1 MRSFLVAAVAFVLT
15 TGTASA
21 GCDTRAALRSLAQ
34 SVAGTFR
41 CARQRLGASDAS
53 CVPPPPPA
61 CAGDLADEIA
71 LLAGLSATPAG
82 VTARGRAFRCQRAIA
97 VGTAGAA
104 VEHIRSAILGVPARR
119 ADRRARERM
128 RRVEMDCRVAVRRDG
143 RGSAVPRA
151 GTPCDGAIPAV
162 GERVDAGALATCLD
176 RTLGARLE
184 PVLRRWLKPSIV
196 VVVTDDQ
203 PASMLWPMDTVR
215 RELAGTG
222 VVFDGNVAT
231 TPLCSPGRASILT
244 GRYAHAHGVLT
255 NAPPYGAAAFDD
267 SSTVATWL
275 HDAGYRTSLVGK
287 YLNGYGTDPFVPP
300 GWDDWHAFI
309 GSGYFDYRLVENG
322 IVQHYGADEADYLT
336 DVLAAKAVD
345 FIATADDRPFFL
357 YFAPFAPHDPATPAP
372 RHVGRFAGT
381 PPWRP
386 PAWNE
391 ADVSDKPT
399 WLMDQAPLSPD
410 RVVMADGLYE
420 RMLESLLAVDDAV
433 AAILR
438 ALDAAGRAD
447 DTVVVFTSDNGLS
460 LGEHRV
466 LGKQCPY
473 DECLRVPL
481 VVRYPRAVTRARIDA
496 RLAASVDLAP
506 TLAELA
512 GTAPP
517 TPVDG
522 VSLMAI
528 LGGSASPWRGDLLAE
543 GFSFLPPTWAAVRSA
558 GYKYVEYRLVPAE
571 VELYDLA
578 ADPNELVSRHAD
590 PAYAQVRA
598 TMAARLRALDPGWTQ
613 PVP

>member
-1 MRSFLVAAVAFVLT
+1 V
-15 TGTASA
+15 
-21 GCDTRAALRSLAQ
+21 
-34 SVAGTFR
+34 
-41 CARQRLGASDAS
+41 
-53 CVPPPPPA
+53 
-61 CAGDLADEIA
+61 
-71 LLAGLSATPAG
+71 
-82 VTARGRAFRCQRAIA
+82 
-97 VGTAGAA
+97 
-104 VEHIRSAILGVPARR
+104 
-119 ADRRARERM
+119 
-128 RRVEMDCRVAVRRDG
+128 
-143 RGSAVPRA
+143 
-151 GTPCDGAIPAV
+151 
-162 GERVDAGALATCLD
+162 
-176 RTLGARLE
+176 
-184 PVLRRWLKPSIV
+184 
-196 VVVTDDQ
+196 
-203 PASMLWPMDTVR
+203 
-215 RELAGTG
+215 
-222 VVFDGNVAT
+222 
-231 TPLCSPGRASILT
+231 
-244 GRYAHAHGVLT
+244 
-255 NAPPYGAAAFDD
+255 AAFDD

-322 IVQHYGADEADYLT
+322 SVRSYGTADSDYLT

-372 RHVGRFAGT
+372 RHAGRFAGT

-399 WLMDQAPLSPD
+399 WLMDQPPLSSD
-410 RVVMADGLYE
+410 QVVFADGLYE

-438 ALDAAGRAD
+438 ALDEAGRTD

-466 LGKQCPY
+466 VGKQCPY

-481 VVRYPRAVTRARIDA
+481 VVRYPRAVTAARTDS
-496 RLAASVDLAP
+496 RLAANVDLAP

-512 GTAPP
+512 GTTPAG
-517 TPVDG
+517 PVDG

-528 LGGSASPWRGDLLAE
+528 LDGSASPWRDDLLAE
-543 GFSFLPPTWAAVRSA
+543 QFSIFPPAYAAVRSA
-558 GYKYVEYRLVPAE
+558 RYKYVEYLHDATQI
-571 VELYDLA
+571 ELYDLT
-578 ADPNELVSRHAD
+578 ADPNELTSRHAD
-590 PAYAQVRA
+590 PAYAPVRA
-598 TMAARLRALDPGWTQ
+598 ALAARLRALDPGWTQ

>member
-1 MRSFLVAAVAFVLT
+1 
-15 TGTASA
+15 
-21 GCDTRAALRSLAQ
+21 
-34 SVAGTFR
+34 
-41 CARQRLGASDAS
+41 
-53 CVPPPPPA
+53 
-61 CAGDLADEIA
+61 
-71 LLAGLSATPAG
+71 
-82 VTARGRAFRCQRAIA
+82 
-97 VGTAGAA
+97 
-104 VEHIRSAILGVPARR
+104 
-119 ADRRARERM
+119 
-128 RRVEMDCRVAVRRDG
+128 
-143 RGSAVPRA
+143 
-151 GTPCDGAIPAV
+151 
-162 GERVDAGALATCLD
+162 
-176 RTLGARLE
+176 
-184 PVLRRWLKPSIV
+184 
-196 VVVTDDQ
+196 
-203 PASMLWPMDTVR
+203 
-215 RELAGTG
+215 
-222 VVFDGNVAT
+222 
-231 TPLCSPGRASILT
+231 
-244 GRYAHAHGVLT
+244 
-255 NAPPYGAAAFDD
+255 
-267 SSTVATWL
+267 
-275 HDAGYRTSLVGK
+275 
-287 YLNGYGTDPFVPP
+287 
-300 GWDDWHAFI
+300 
-309 GSGYFDYRLVENG
+309 
-322 IVQHYGADEADYLT
+322 
-336 DVLAAKAVD
+336 VD

-372 RHVGRFAGT
+372 RHGRFAGT

-391 ADVSDKPT
+391 PDVSDKPA
-399 WLMDQAPLSPD
+399 WLMDRGPLVPD
-410 RVVMADGLYE
+410 QLALADTLYE

-438 ALDAAGRAD
+438 ALDEAGRAD

-481 VVRYPRAVTRARIDA
+481 VVRYPRAVTAARTDT
-496 RLAASVDLAP
+496 RLAANVDLAP

-558 GYKYVEYRLVPAE
+558 GYKYVEYRLVPPE